1 MSNRLNRYRDFN
13 ERLCLTNPSQALKQ
27 GSYVRPPGVTA
38 ADEIVSYL
46 EPAPLSA
53 VALLGGIG
61 SGKSTELL
69 VAAERLGKTEDTLA
83 LYIDVNELHDL
94 GNLEPGVLVAAV
106 GLRVCQLVEQH
117 HHIVHLP
124 GGGIYVTGPQASK
137 GRVLGDLSQQ
147 FRAWAETREG
157 WIVDPDWE
165 EASRPQDDDQAPMIQ
180 AVVPGKLSMPHRLSG
195 EIKTALQRLRT
206 LRAALPAPSRYVIA
220 VLDSLD
226 RVSDLTRFAET
237 IETDLRVL
245 RSAEIGVVL
254 TAPLLSL
261 YGRHRPLLERFDHI
275 VHLPPVELDS
285 LGKNEGGQFLLNVLE
300 SRDPGHVVPNATATH
315 LAVLSGGVL
324 RDMLGLAGDAAKL
337 AYMAGSDKVTE
348 AHATAAAVQLARTRW
363 MGLNANDIAMLRR
376 VMKGETFAP
385 SSDAEFALLMTRRV
399 LEYPQVGMAPRFS
412 VHPVFLPLLS
422 AAQTSNEQ

>member
-1 MSNRLNRYRDFN
+1 MSNRLKRYRDFN

-38 ADEIVSYL
+38 ADEIVNYL
-46 EPAPLSA
+46 EPAPLSL

-83 LYIDVNELHDL
+83 LYIDVSELHDL
-94 GNLEPGVLVAAV
+94 ENLEPGVLVAAV
-106 GLRVCQLVEQH
+106 GLRLCQIVEQRH
-117 HHIVHLP
+117 NIVTTI
-124 GGGIYVTGPQASK
+124 GGGFYVRGPQTSQ
-137 GRVLGDLSQQ
+137 GRSLGDLSKQ

-157 WIVDPDWE
+157 WIVDPEWE
-165 EASRPQDDDQAPMIQ
+165 EATRPPVDDETPMIHT
-180 AVVPGKLSMPHRLSG
+180 VVPGKLSMPHRLST
-195 EIKTALQRLRT
+195 EIKTALELLRSLRT
-206 LRAALPAPSRYVIA
+206 ALPAPNRYVIA

-237 IETDLRVL
+237 IETDLRAL
-245 RSAEIGVVL
+245 RSAEIGIVL

-275 VHLPPVELDS
+275 VHLPPVEFDAHDEQ
-285 LGKNEGGQFLLNVLE
+285 KGGQFLLNVLS
-300 SRDPGHVVPNATATH
+300 SRDPGRVIPIATAAR

-337 AYMAGSDKVTE
+337 AYMAASDTVTE
-348 AHATAAAVQLARTRW
+348 AHAEAAAVQLARTRW
-363 MGLNANDIAMLRR
+363 RGLNADDIAVLRR

-399 LEYPQVGMAPRFS
+399 LEYPQLGMAPRFA
-412 VHPVFLPLLS
+412 VHPVLLPLLS
-422 AAQTSNEQ
+422 AAPTGKVP